1 MKKRK
6 APSKLSKAHINAICK
21 SIELGCPYEVAAR
34 TAGIDRTTLYK
45 WRNGGSKTPLH
56 LELKRRMAEAEA
68 EFIRANLETIQ
79 AASKHTWMAA
89 AWMLER
95 RFPQHFAKINERA
108 EMALLKKEVEVM
120 RANGAIRAIE
130 AGQKNK
136 QKAIGYKGKN
146 P

>member
-6 APSKLSKAHINAICK
+6 PPTKLTKVAINAICK
-21 SIELGCPYEVAAR
+21 AIELGCPYEVAAR
-34 TAGIDRTTLYK
+34 TAGIDRLTLYK
-45 WRNGGSKTPLH
+45 WRRSESNTPLH
-56 LELKRRMAEAEA
+56 LELKKRMAEAEA

-120 RANGAIRAIE
+120 RANGATRAIE
-130 AGQKNK
+130 AGQKDK